1 MTAAGSKSASSI
13 VRHELRV
20 AAVARIHLDGEPIKV
35 VFRRPGTNEP
45 ASRAETLERAMGS
58 ELVAAAATD

>member
-13 VRHELRV
+13 VRHE
-20 AAVARIHLDGEPIKV
+20 IHLDGEPIKV

-58 ELVAAAATD
+58 ELVVAAATD